1 MEFSPR
7 PQANALAV
15 VPVLLAGGSG
25 TRLWPLSREQYPK
38 QFLSLLGRLSLFQN
52 TALRI
57 SAVESSAAPVVVGS
71 HAHRFVIAEQLRE
84 ADVPATSILLEPE
97 GRNTVT
103 AAAVA
108 AHFVAEEFGED
119 ALMLLLPADHA
130 IPDQSA
136 FERAVKCAAQAA
148 AQDYIVT
155 FGIKPTR
162 AETGYGYLK
171 AGATL
176 GDEGARLVDAFIE
189 KPDLERA
196 QGFIAEGGHFWNGGM
211 FVFRCGRFLEELA
224 RLEPATHENA
234 LQALLKGRRE
244 NGFVSLDETSFNACR
259 NQSIDYA
266 VMEKTDRVALVPLD
280 AGWDDVGSWNFL
292 ERIPASDSNGNR
304 AQGDVMLL
312 EDASGNLAHS
322 SGRLVALLGVQDHIV
337 VETDDAVLVA
347 PKHRAQDVG
356 KAVQSLRREKRVEAE
371 SHRRVYRPWGFY
383 EIIALGE
390 RFQVKRISVKPG
402 QKLSLQMHYHRA
414 EHWVVVKGTAR
425 VSIAD
430 KTFILTENQS
440 TYIPVG
446 NTHRLENAGKLPLEL
461 IEVQSGSYL
470 GEDDI
475 VRFSDAYGR
484 IETAQSPPTT
494 DAPATSSHT
503 REGVIAA
510 TDAG

>member
-1 MEFSPR
+1 MNSSPR
-7 PQANALAV
+7 PQASALAV
-15 VPVLLAGGSG
+15 TPVLLVGGSG

-38 QFLSLLGRLSLFQN
+38 QFLSLLGRQSLFQN

-57 SAVESSAAPVVVGS
+57 GAVEGSTAPIIVGS
-71 HAHRFVIAEQLRE
+71 RAHRFVIDEQLRE
-84 ADVPATSILLEPE
+84 ADVKAASILLEPE

-108 AHFVAEEFGED
+108 AHHAARESGDD
-119 ALMLLLPADHA
+119 ALVLLMPADHA
-130 IPDQSA
+130 IPDQEA
-136 FERAVKCAAQAA
+136 FSRAVHAAARAA

-162 AETGYGYLK
+162 PETGYGYLK
-171 AGATL
+171 AGAPLDSDDTF
-176 GDEGARLVDAFIE
+176 EVASFIE
-189 KPDLERA
+189 KPDAVRA
-196 QGFIAEGGHFWNGGM
+196 LGFIEQGGHYWNGGM
-211 FVFRCGRFLEELA
+211 FLFRCGRFLDELR
-224 RLEPATHENA
+224 RLEPETHAHA
-234 LQALLKGRRE
+234 LQALVDGRRE
-244 NGFVSLDETSFNACR
+244 NGFISLDDTSFGRCR

-280 AGWDDVGSWNFL
+280 AGWDDVGSWSFL
-292 ERIPASDSNGNR
+292 ERVPANDTQGNR
-304 AQGDVMLL
+304 TQGDVMLI
-312 EDASGNLAHS
+312 DATGNLAHS
-322 SGRLVALLGVQDHIV
+322 SGRLVALLGVKDHIV

-347 PKHRAQDVG
+347 PKDRAQDVG
-356 KAVQSLRREKRVEAE
+356 QAVQSLRRNKRVEAE

-383 EIIALGE
+383 EVIALGE

-402 QKLSLQMHYHRA
+402 HKLSLQMHYHRA
-414 EHWVVVKGTAR
+414 EHWIVVKGTAR
-425 VSIAD
+425 VTCAD
-430 KTFILTENQS
+430 QTFILTENQS

-484 IETAQSPPTT
+484 IETAEQPRPQT
-494 DAPATSSHT
+494 
-503 REGVIAA
+503 EGIVAA
-510 TDAG
+510 VSVG

>member
-1 MEFSPR
+1 MDFMPR
-7 PQANALAV
+7 PQASPLAV

-38 QFLSLLGRLSLFQN
+38 QFLSFLGQRSLFQN
-52 TALRI
+52 TALRVGAI
-57 SAVESSAAPVVVGS
+57 EHALPPIVVGS
-71 HAHRFVIAEQLRE
+71 RAHRFLMAEQLRE
-84 ADVPATSILLEPE
+84 ASVPATSILLEPH

-108 AHFVAEEFGED
+108 AHFVAGEFGRD
-119 ALMLLLPADHA
+119 ALIFLAAADHA
-130 IPDQSA
+130 ILDEHA
-136 FERAVKCAAQAA
+136 FARAVAA
-148 AQDYIVT
+148 ATNVASDDHIVT

-162 AETGYGYLK
+162 AECGYGYLK
-171 AGATL
+171 AGAPL
-176 GDEGARLVDAFIE
+176 GDGGACRVDAFIE
-189 KPDLERA
+189 KPDPETARKLFEAGDRY
-196 QGFIAEGGHFWNGGM
+196 WNGGM
-211 FVFRCGRFLEELA
+211 FMFRCGHFLDELG
-224 RLEPATHENA
+224 RLVPETHANA
-234 LQALLKGRRE
+234 ALALADAHRE
-244 NGFVSLDETSFNACR
+244 NGFVDLEETAFSGCR

-266 VMEKTDRVALVPLD
+266 VMEKTSRVALVPLD
-280 AGWDDVGSWNFL
+280 CGWDDVGSWSYL
-292 ERIPASDSNGNR
+292 ERMPASDEQGNR
-304 AQGDVMLL
+304 TRGDVMAI
-312 EDASGNLAHS
+312 DAAGNLAHS

-356 KAVQSLRREKRVEAE
+356 RAVQMLKREKRSEAE

-402 QKLSLQMHYHRA
+402 HKLSLQMHYHRA

-425 VSIAD
+425 VSCAD
-430 KTFILTENQS
+430 QTFILTENQS

-461 IEVQSGSYL
+461 IEVQSGGYL

-484 IETAQSPPTT
+484 TETTESTT
-494 DAPATSSHT
+494 QHQGIAT
-503 REGVIAA
+503 AA
-510 TDAG
+510 STG

>member
-1 MEFSPR
+1 MDASPR
-7 PQANALAV
+7 PEAPAHAV

-25 TRLWPLSREQYPK
+25 TRLWPLSREHYPK
-38 QFLSLLGRLSLFQN
+38 QFLSLLGRHSLFQN
-52 TALRI
+52 TALRV
-57 SAVESSAAPVVVGS
+57 SAVEGSTPPIIVGS

-84 ADVPATSILLEPE
+84 ADARATSILLEPH

-108 AHFVAEEFGED
+108 AHYVAEEFGED
-119 ALMLLLPADHA
+119 ALIFLMAADHA

-136 FERAVKCAAQAA
+136 FERAVQAAAQAA

-171 AGATL
+171 AGAPL
-176 GDEGARLVDAFIE
+176 GTGNFRAVESFVE
-189 KPDLERA
+189 KPDAATA
-196 QGFIAEGGHFWNGGM
+196 QEFIDKGEHYWNGGM
-211 FVFRCGRFLEELA
+211 FMFRCGRFLDELR
-224 RLEPATHENA
+224 RLEPETHDNS

-244 NGFVSLDETSFNACR
+244 NGFINLDEEAFTGCR

-266 VMEKTDRVALVPLD
+266 VMEKTERVALVPLD
-280 AGWDDVGSWNFL
+280 AGWDDVGSWNFM
-292 ERIPASDSNGNR
+292 ERVPAGDAHGNR
-304 AQGDVMLL
+304 TQGDVLMI
-312 EDASGNLAHS
+312 DAAGNLAHS
-322 SGRLVALLGVQDHIV
+322 SGRLIALVGVQDHIV

-356 KAVQSLRREKRVEAE
+356 KAVQALKRSKRVEAE

-402 QKLSLQMHYHRA
+402 HKLSLQMHYHRA

-425 VSIAD
+425 VSCAD

-484 IETAQSPPTT
+484 SDTAQKQNTI
-494 DAPATSSHT
+494 A
-503 REGVIAA
+503 EGVTAA
-510 TDAG
+510 AQAG